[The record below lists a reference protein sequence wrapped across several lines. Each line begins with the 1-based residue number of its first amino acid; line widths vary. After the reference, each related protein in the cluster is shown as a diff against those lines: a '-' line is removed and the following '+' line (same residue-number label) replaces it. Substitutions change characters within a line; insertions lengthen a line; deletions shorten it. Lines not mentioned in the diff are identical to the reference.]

1 MTPILSKLEAWF
13 GRRSAF
19 LNHPRAPRR
28 AALLLPLLFGLLS
41 LLLGQDDGWDMRN
54 YHLYNVHAWFND
66 RLAIDIS
73 PAGFQSY
80 FNPLLDVPY
89 YAMTTWLPGPLAGF
103 VLGALHGLNFVLLL
117 AIARL
122 LLPPAPGGGARLALL
137 LAGAGVLGAGFLS
150 ELGNSMGDNLTSLLV
165 LAALYLLLRHW
176 PRLLR
181 RGAAAALTVAGAGL
195 VMGLGVG
202 LKLTNASFA
211 VALCLALFAVPLSF
225 WRRLRLAFG
234 FGLGVLAGMAVTAGF
249 WFHKMWTLFGN
260 PLFPQFNN
268 IFHSPLAQT
277 LGVIDDGH
285 LPKSAVEALLW
296 PVVFSADIG
305 RVAEVPL
312 RQWIWPL
319 AYLVLLA
326 WPLLALWRRRAGA
339 AASAAP
345 AAARAP
351 LAAPARF
358 TLAFFVLSYLIWVKL
373 FSIYRY
379 LVPVELLAPLL
390 VWLALHA
397 MLGAA
402 TARRLAGWALL
413 ACALHTLPFVTWGH
427 AGWAAQSF
435 RADTPAFAKPQDTV
449 VFMTRPT
456 LAWMIR
462 FFQPQT
468 AFIAVGAGFP
478 ESPAYLQRL
487 RAEVA
492 SRPGPHYVLLP
503 AARNE
508 RDAGAQKKAALARTL
523 GLTDSAA
530 GCARLERM
538 LRKVRFQVDVRHLPD
553 VPAGQW
559 CTLELQPQYRVDLA
573 AADRAFDA
581 EMQPHLRNYGLR
593 YEPAGCRSYPAYV
606 GTDAYPYRLCPV
618 DALPR

>member
-13 GRRSAF
+13 GRRSAC
-19 LNHPRAPRR
+19 LSHPRAARR
-28 AALLLPLLFGLLS
+28 AALLAPLLFGLLA

-54 YHLYNVHAWFND
+54 YHLYNVYAWFND
-66 RLAIDIS
+66 RLAVDIA

-89 YAMTTWLPGPLAGF
+89 YAMSTWLPAPIAGV

-122 LLPPAPGGGARLALL
+122 LLPAPAPGAGARLALL

-165 LAALYLLLRHW
+165 LAALYVLLRRW

-181 RGAAAALTVAGAGL
+181 GDAGAALTAAGAGL
-195 VMGLGVG
+195 LMGLGVG

-211 VALCLALFAVPLSF
+211 AALCLALFAVPLASF
-225 WRRLRLAFG
+225 WQRLRLAFG
-234 FGLGVLAGMAVTAGF
+234 FGLGVLAGMAVTAGY
-249 WFHKMWTLFGN
+249 WLHKMWTLFGN

-285 LPKSAVEALLW
+285 LPRNAVEALLW
-296 PVVFSADIG
+296 PFVFSADIG

-339 AASAAP
+339 APAAP
-345 AAARAP
+345 DRVPLDARGR
-351 LAAPARF
+351 LV
-358 TLAFFVLSYLIWVKL
+358 LAFFVLSYLIWLKL

-427 AGWAAQSF
+427 AGWTAQAF
-435 RADTPAFAKPQDTV
+435 RAEPPAFAKPQDTV

-456 LAWMIR
+456 MAWLIR

-468 AFIAVGAGFP
+468 AFIAAGVGFP
-478 ESPAYLQRL
+478 ESPDFVRRLQ
-487 RAEVA
+487 AAAA
-492 SRPGPHYVLLP
+492 SRPGPHYALLP

-508 RDAGAQKKAALARTL
+508 REAGAQKKAALARAL
-523 GLTDSAA
+523 GLTGSPA

-538 LRKVRFQVDVRHLPD
+538 LRKVRFQVDVWHLPQAS
-553 VPAGQW
+553 AGQW

-573 AADRAFDA
+573 AADRAVDA
-581 EMQPHLRNYGLR
+581 EIAPQLRHYGLR
-593 YEPAGCRSYPAYV
+593 LEPSECRLYPAYV
-606 GTDAYPYRLCPV
+606 GTEAYPYRLCPV
-618 DALPR
+618 AALPR